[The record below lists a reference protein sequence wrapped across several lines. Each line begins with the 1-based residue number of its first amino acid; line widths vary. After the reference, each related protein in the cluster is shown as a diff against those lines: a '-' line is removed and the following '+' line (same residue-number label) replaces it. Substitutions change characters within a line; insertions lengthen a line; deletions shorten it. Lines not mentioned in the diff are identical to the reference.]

1 MIWCLSDS
9 LRSHD
14 PSWHALS
21 ICWPTWSICY
31 IHSSHLKIIWS
42 VQWCYMPGIPLSR
55 QWHHFPRHLGSH
67 GHLLLSLNISKFLAQ
82 FQGFFRNRGQLPVPS
97 GCSKQK
103 KRCKLKFWKLQNP
116 SRIKIHQE
124 IISWW
129 PLMLLLFQKT
139 LTQKDL
145 NWTRAPVS
153 SSKSMAL
160 SRR

>member
-1 MIWCLSDS
+1 MILADM
-9 LRSHD
+9 HYPYAD
-14 PSWHALS
+14 H
-21 ICWPTWSICY
+21 WPTWSICY

-103 KRCKLKFWKLQNP
+103 NVESWNFE
-116 SRIKIHQE
+116 SSKIHQE
-124 IISWW
+124 SKSIKKSLANDW

-160 SRR
+160 SGR